1 MSLSTT
7 IKEIENTYFKEKET
21 GLFKGTPVGELVRHK
36 IVEELQSIEEIKDYK
51 IKGSIGNISFATI
64 PWVAIMNEEITTSTS
79 KGIFIIFLFS
89 SDEKRVYLTLN
100 QGADNFK
107 GKRLKDE
114 EKVKISQSIY
124 GTLDSPKSK
133 PININLNSNKKLPKN
148 YEITVIS
155 GYEYHIDQM
164 PDTST
169 IENDISNLVDDYEQ
183 LTAKYKQLGNNL
195 DQFYEYCIG
204 DDLTEE
210 NSAQFNNNM
219 NVEEGTENAG
229 YIYDNDMGGEN
240 EIDPFLESEIVRTLT
255 EKLINSKNIIL
266 RGAPGTGKSYLAKA
280 IASNIIGVSKKN
292 LESSER
298 FEFVQFHPNYDYTD
312 FVEGI
317 RPVIGANDTMGFKL
331 EPGIFKV
338 FCEKAKN
345 AQNDNGAE
353 SGRNADQKFVFVIDE
368 INRGEISKIF
378 GELFFSIDPS
388 YRGITGAVK
397 TQYANMKPGNGKFYI
412 PDNVYI
418 IGTMNDID
426 RSVDTFDFAMRRRF
440 RFIEIKANENTDMLD
455 ALGNNKDEAI
465 QRMTQLNNA
474 ISQVE
479 DLNSHYHIGASYFL
493 KLKDI
498 NYEALWEDYLE
509 PLLADYVKGMFN
521 EEEMM
526 ESFKLAY
533 NHSALELGSEDEID

>member
-1 MSLSTT
+1 MSTT

-21 GLFKGTPVGELVRHK
+21 GLFKDTPVGELVRHK

-280 IASNIIGVSKKN
+280 IASNIIGVSKKKF
-292 LESSER
+292 R
-298 FEFVQFHPNYDYTD
+298 I
-312 FVEGI
+312 I
-317 RPVIGANDTMGFKL
+317 R
-331 EPGIFKV
+331 
-338 FCEKAKN
+338 
-345 AQNDNGAE
+345 
-353 SGRNADQKFVFVIDE
+353 
-368 INRGEISKIF
+368 
-378 GELFFSIDPS
+378 
-388 YRGITGAVK
+388 AV
-397 TQYANMKPGNGKFYI
+397 
-412 PDNVYI
+412 
-418 IGTMNDID
+418 
-426 RSVDTFDFAMRRRF
+426 
-440 RFIEIKANENTDMLD
+440 
-455 ALGNNKDEAI
+455 
-465 QRMTQLNNA
+465 
-474 ISQVE
+474 
-479 DLNSHYHIGASYFL
+479 
-493 KLKDI
+493 
-498 NYEALWEDYLE
+498 
-509 PLLADYVKGMFN
+509 
-521 EEEMM
+521 
-526 ESFKLAY
+526 
-533 NHSALELGSEDEID
+533 

>member
-1 MSLSTT
+1 MTLSTT
-7 IKEIENTYFKEKET
+7 IKEIKQNYFKEIENGSDIDESVTSIDTTEMVRELNNIEKLKNKDIT
-21 GLFKGTPVGELVRHK
+21 VSGEF
-36 IVEELQSIEEIKDYK
+36 SP
-51 IKGSIGNISFATI
+51 I
-64 PWVAIMNEEITTSTS
+64 PWVAIMDKNIAKST
-79 KGIFIIFLFS
+79 KEGVFIVFFFS
-89 SDEKRVYLTLN
+89 ADEKRVYLVLT
-100 QGADNFK
+100 QGITYFRIKKFTD
-107 GKRLKDE
+107 KDIVE
-114 EKVKISQSIY
+114 TSKSVYKI
-124 GTLDSPKSK
+124 LDFPKSK
-133 PININLNSNKKLPKN
+133 PINMDLNSNKDLPKS
-148 YEITVIS
+148 YEKITIS
-155 GYEYHIDQM
+155 GYEYRIDQM

-195 DQFYEYCIG
+195 DRFYEYCIG

-280 IASNIIGVSKKN
+280 IAANIIGVSNKH
-292 LESSER
+292 LESSHQ
-298 FEFVQFHPNYDYTD
+298 FEFVQFHPNYDYTN

-317 RPVIGANDTMGFKL
+317 RPVIGTNDIMGFKL

-345 AQNDNGAE
+345 AQNDNDSE
-353 SGRNADQKFVFVIDE
+353 TGRNADQKFVFVIDE

-397 TQYANMKPGNGKFYI
+397 TQYANMEPGNEKFYI

-455 ALGNNKDEAI
+455 ALGNKKDEAI
-465 QRMTQLNNA
+465 QRMTQLNDA

-526 ESFKLAY
+526 ESFKSAY
-533 NHSALELGSEDEID
+533 NHSASEIGSEDEIN

>member
-1 MSLSTT
+1 MSTT